1 MKNVMAGLAK
11 DVAWLVPTAGRL
23 VARISGSKP
32 KLSTTGAVFLK
43 LVMNASVVAEDAGS
57 TSQTGLH
64 WMQEVNTAVDAKG
77 ILNQRP
83 IQQIG
88 AEVDHVHRYQSRII
102 IIKLRQ

>member
-64 WMQEVNTAVDAKG
+64 WMQEVNTALDAKS
-77 ILNQRP
+77 ILVPGQVHK
-83 IQQIG
+83 IK
-88 AEVDHVHRYQSRII
+88 AEVDHVHR
-102 IIKLRQ
+102 